1 MQVDNKVLDDLARV
15 AGGAMGAV
23 AGLKNEVEGQVRQR
37 LERVLGGLDMVRR
50 DEFEAVK
57 EMAARAR
64 AQEDEITRLMALQQ
78 ALLDRVAHLESVVAK
93 AAADAAG
100 KPAADEAQTQ
110 G

>member
-15 AGGAMGAV
+15 AGGAVGAV
-23 AGLKNEVEGQVRQR
+23 AGLKNEVEGHVRQR

-64 AQEDEITRLMALQQ
+64 AQEDEINRLMALQQ

-93 AAADAAG
+93 AAVDVAAAG
-100 KPAADEAQTQ
+100 ASEADKPA
-110 G
+110 

>member
-23 AGLKNEVEGQVRQR
+23 AGLKNEVETHVRQR
-37 LERVLGGLDMVRR
+37 LERVLSGLDMVSR

-64 AQEDEITRLMALQQ
+64 AQEDEINRLMALQQ
-78 ALLDRVAHLESVVAK
+78 ALLDRVTHLESVVAK
-93 AAADAAG
+93 AAAAS
-100 KPAADEAQTQ
+100 ADDKAV
-110 G
+110 